1 MSVQITEAFVQQYS
15 QTVVT
20 LAQQKG
26 SRLRDAVRVESH
38 RGKAAYYDRIGST
51 AAVRRTTR
59 HGDTPRLDVPHSR
72 RRVTLVDY
80 DWADL
85 IDNLDRVKMA
95 GDPTSHYVTAASY
108 AMGRAMDDE
117 IVAAAFGQASA
128 GESGMTAVDFPAG
141 QVVPVSASGLTLDKL
156 LYAKEMLD
164 TAEVDPDEPR
174 FMAVTA
180 RQMSNLLGT
189 TEIKSADYNTVKA
202 LAQGQLDTFLGFRF
216 LRTQRLLAN
225 GSGERRVIAW
235 AQSGLLLSVGAE
247 PTAKITERP
256 DKNYA
261 TQVYFSMSIGATR
274 MEEERVIEIPC
285 VES

>member
-1 MSVQITEAFVQQYS
+1 MSVYVNEAFIQQYS
-15 QTVVT
+15 QSVVT

-26 SRLRDAVRVESH
+26 SRLRDAVRVENH
-38 RGKAAYYDRIGST
+38 RGKAAYYDRIGKTS
-51 AAVRRTTR
+51 AVKRTTR
-59 HGDTPRLDVPHSR
+59 HGDTPRIDVPHSR

-85 IDNLDRVKMA
+85 IDNVDKVRMA

-117 IVAAAFGQASA
+117 IIAAAFDSAYA
-128 GESGMTAVDFPAG
+128 GESGQTPVAFPG
-141 QVVPVSASGLTLDKL
+141 EQVVPVSASGLTLDKL
-156 LYAKEMLD
+156 LYAKELLD

-174 FMAVTA
+174 FIAVSA
-180 RQMSNLLGT
+180 RQMSNLLNT

-202 LAQGQLDTFLGFRF
+202 LSQGQLDTFLGFKF

-225 GSGERRVIAW
+225 GSGHRRVIAW
-235 AQSGLLLSVGAE
+235 AQSGILLSVGME

-256 DKNYA
+256 DKNYS
-261 TQVYFSMSIGATR
+261 TQIYFSMSIGATR
-274 MEEERVIEIPC
+274 MEEERVVEIPC